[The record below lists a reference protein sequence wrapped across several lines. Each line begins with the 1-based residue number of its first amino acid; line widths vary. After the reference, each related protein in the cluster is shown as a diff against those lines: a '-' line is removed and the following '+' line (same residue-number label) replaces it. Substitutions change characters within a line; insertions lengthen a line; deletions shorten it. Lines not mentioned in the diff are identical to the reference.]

1 MSRDIAAMPDP
12 ANPDPARADSAA
24 AGATPATPA
33 PPAPQRPGTVY
44 LVGAGPGDPEL
55 LTLKA
60 HRLLRHCDALVYDS
74 LVPQAVLELVP
85 SGCERHFVGKR
96 RGHHSVPQPST
107 NAVLVELASRHHTIV
122 RLKGGDPFLFGRGGE
137 EAAHLVARG
146 IPVQVVPGVTAGI
159 AAPAYA
165 GIPVTH
171 RKAGSSVTFVTGHE
185 EIDKA
190 RPTVDWRG
198 LARCSDG
205 LVIYMGLH
213 NLARIV
219 AELIAGGLAP
229 ATPAAVIQQG
239 TVRGQ
244 RALVAPLGELA
255 EQVEAEGFASPSIV
269 VIGEVVNQRVPL
281 CAPEPAD
288 VTMPIPF

>member
-1 MSRDIAAMPDP
+1 
-12 ANPDPARADSAA
+12 
-24 AGATPATPA
+24 
-33 PPAPQRPGTVY
+33 
-44 LVGAGPGDPEL
+44 VGAGPGDPEL

-60 HRLLRHCDALVYDS
+60 YRLLRGCDALVHDS
-74 LVPQAVLELVP
+74 LVPKALLDLVP
-85 SGCERHFVGKR
+85 ERCERHFVGKR

-107 NAVLVELASRHHTIV
+107 NALLLELAGRHRSVV

-137 EAAHLVARG
+137 EAAHLAARG
-146 IPVQVVPGVTAGI
+146 VAVEVVPGVTAGI

-171 RKAGSSVTFVTGHE
+171 RRAGSSVTFVTGHE
-185 EIDKA
+185 EIDKG
-190 RPTVDWRG
+190 RPGVDWRG
-198 LARCSDG
+198 LARSSDG

-213 NLARIV
+213 NLRRIGQ
-219 AELIAGGLAP
+219 ELVAGGLDP

-244 RALVAPLGELA
+244 RLLIASLA
-255 EQVEAEGFASPSIV
+255 ELPDRVEAEGFGSPSIV
-269 VIGEVVNQRVPL
+269 VVGEVVAQRVEA

-288 VTMPIPF
+288 AEMPIPF